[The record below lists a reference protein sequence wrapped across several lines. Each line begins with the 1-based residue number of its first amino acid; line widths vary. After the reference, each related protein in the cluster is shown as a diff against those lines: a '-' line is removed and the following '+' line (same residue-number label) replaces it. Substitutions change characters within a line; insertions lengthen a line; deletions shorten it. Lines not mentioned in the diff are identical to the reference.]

1 MANFEQVERVY
12 FDNFARRKALLTD
25 LINWTAR
32 RKRLVSIVIGMALLF
47 AGLIYFSRP
56 SLMTPSPLGEIT
68 LGNSDAPITIIEYSS
83 TTCPHC
89 AHFHTTT
96 FPELQ
101 TRYIDRGLVRYI
113 FREYPLN
120 DLDLFAFMLSRCAGN
135 DRALSF
141 VDQLFKQQDKW
152 VVDSPL
158 SPLTEIGRQFG
169 ITEGSLITC
178 GNNKKIKNG
187 VLWSRR
193 HGTKFGARSTP
204 TFFINGA
211 KYSGDMSIER
221 MEEIIT
227 KQLAK

>member
-1 MANFEQVERVY
+1 MTNLQRVY
-12 FDNFARRKALLTD
+12 FDKFAQHEAQTADR
-25 LINWTAR
+25 IIWTAR
-32 RKRLVSIVIGMALLF
+32 RKRLVAIVVGMALLF
-47 AGLIYFSRP
+47 AGLIYFTRP
-56 SLMTPSPLGEIT
+56 NLMTPSPLGEIV
-68 LGNSDAPITIIEYSS
+68 LGNSEAPITIIEYSS

-89 AHFHTTT
+89 AHFHKTA

-101 TRYIDRGLVRYI
+101 ARYIDRGLVRYI

-135 DRALSF
+135 DRAFSF
-141 VDQLFKQQDKW
+141 IDQLFKEQGKW

-158 SPLTEIGRQFG
+158 SPLTEISRPFG

-187 VLWSRR
+187 LLWSRR
-193 HGTKFGARSTP
+193 HGTKFGVRATP

-211 KYSGDMSIER
+211 KYSGDMSIEQ

-227 KQLAK
+227 KLSK

>member
-1 MANFEQVERVY
+1 MTNLEQAAVY
-12 FDNFARRKALLTD
+12 LNNVAQRKALLAH

-32 RKRLVSIVIGMALLF
+32 RKRQVAIVVAMALLF
-47 AGLIYFSRP
+47 AALFYFTRP
-56 SLMTPSPLGEIT
+56 NLMTPSPLGEIV
-68 LGNSDAPITIIEYSS
+68 LGDPDAPITIIEYSS

-89 AHFHTTT
+89 ARFHTTT

-113 FREYPLN
+113 FREFPLN

-141 VDQLFKQQDKW
+141 VDQLFKQRDKW

-158 SPLTEIGRQFG
+158 SPLTEIGRSFG
-169 ITEGSLITC
+169 ITEGSLIAC
-178 GNNKKIKNG
+178 GNNKKLKNG

-193 HGTKFGARSTP
+193 HGTKFGVQATP
-204 TFFINGA
+204 TYFINGA
-211 KYSGDMSIER
+211 KYSGDISIER

-227 KQLAK
+227 RQLTK